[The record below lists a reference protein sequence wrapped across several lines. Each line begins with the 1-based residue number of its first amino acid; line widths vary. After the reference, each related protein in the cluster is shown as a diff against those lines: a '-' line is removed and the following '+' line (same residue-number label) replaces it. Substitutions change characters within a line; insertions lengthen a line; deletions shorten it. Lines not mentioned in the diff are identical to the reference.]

1 MPTVCPTCATPL
13 AQAGPLAGLCPRC
26 VLDRAV
32 GAPKTSVEALAGAE
46 LEAVRELFPELAIE
60 QEIGRGGMGLVYRAR
75 QRKLDRPVALKVVS
89 PHLAERAAFGERFA
103 REARAMAR
111 LSHPGIVGVH
121 DFGERG
127 GVYYFLMEYVDG
139 VDLRSALRAGTVDP
153 PAALAIARHL
163 CEALEYA
170 HASGVVHRDIKP
182 ENILLG
188 PAGSVKVADFGLA
201 KLGGELG
208 GNLTRT
214 SQVLGTPHYMAPE
227 QVQRPL
233 EVDHRAD
240 IYSLGVVLY
249 EMLTGELPVGA
260 YPPPSR
266 RDGVD
271 ARLDRVVQR
280 TLERE
285 PDRRYQRAS
294 EVRSDI
300 VELAGSPA
308 AVAAIAR
315 ARVDAHGAAP
325 GRRGLEWIAIA
336 PGGARV
342 VGTLAL
348 ALAALWTAAYFLA
361 WIDHYGRRP
370 GAPFAIA
377 YPLAL
382 IALAAARLPWGPGSG
397 TGRQRG
403 ILAASAFAVALLS
416 LLGTAADPGYGALAV
431 LGSVL
436 FVLCSQPLA
445 ERWAEEGSWPHL
457 LLALVVLLVGAIL
470 YAGAGPGS
478 RREEHAFAFFSGML
492 AVVMGS
498 SLAVRSPTFAQHP
511 LPGWVGGF
519 LLRTVPIGVLS
530 TLIYFTA

>member
-1 MPTVCPTCATPL
+1 MTSFCPTCATPL

-32 GAPKTSVEALAGAE
+32 SAPKTSVEAAAAAE
-46 LEAVRELFPELAIE
+46 LEVVRELFPELAIE
-60 QEIGRGGMGLVYRAR
+60 AEIGRGGMGLVYRAR

-111 LSHPGIVGVH
+111 LAHPGIVGVH

-127 GVYYFLMEYVDG
+127 GVYYLLMEYVDG
-139 VDLRSALRAGTVDP
+139 VDLRAALRAGTVDP
-153 PAALAIARHL
+153 PAALAIVRHL

-170 HASGVVHRDIKP
+170 HGQGVVHRDIKP

-294 EVRSDI
+294 EVESDL

-308 AVAAIAR
+308 GTRGTPAVAREEPEAQEA
-315 ARVDAHGAAP
+315 
-325 GRRGLEWIAIA
+325 RGLEWMTRF
-336 PGGARV
+336 PGGAGALSAV
-342 VGTLAL
+342 AL
-348 ALAALWTAAYFLA
+348 ALAALWTGCYFLA
-361 WIDHYGRRP
+361 WIDHFDRMS
-370 GAPFAIA
+370 GAPFTVA

-382 IALAAARLPWGPGSG
+382 MALAASRLPWRSEVGATP
-397 TGRQRG
+397 RR
-403 ILAASAFAVALLS
+403 ILVFAGAEAVALLA
-416 LLGTAADPGYGALAV
+416 LLGAAADAEYQPLIVLA
-431 LGSVL
+431 GVL
-436 FVLCSQPLA
+436 FVLGCQPLLD
-445 ERWAEEGSWPHL
+445 RWASLGSWPHL
-457 LLALVVLLVGAIL
+457 LLALAVLLAGSIL
-470 YAGAGPGS
+470 YAGAGS
-478 RREEHAFAFFSGML
+478 MLRREDHALHFFTGML
-492 AVVMGS
+492 AVATAS
-498 SLAVRSPTFAQHP
+498 SLAVRAPTFAQHP
-511 LPGWVGGF
+511 LPRWTGGL
-519 LLRTVPIGVLS
+519 LLRTVPLAALS
-530 TLIYFTA
+530 ALLYFNP